1 VEGNVKIKRRNI
13 GRYKLVLKI
22 SIDSMLTFYVD
33 DDLFI
38 CLVVEINLVE
48 DVFQEVLHTRLLIS
62 GRRNS
67 LGVEE
72 HNLTWRRDWRLLR
85 LSSTSAV

>member
-1 VEGNVKIKRRNI
+1 MKIKRRNI

>member
-1 VEGNVKIKRRNI
+1 MKIKRRNI

-22 SIDSMLTFYVD
+22 SIDSMLTFYVN

>member
-1 VEGNVKIKRRNI
+1 VKIKRRNI